1 MNDLFADRIQ
11 DVPRS
16 FIREILKVTMDRS
29 MISFA
34 GGLPN
39 REFFPIRELQEATNR
54 VFDENGT
61 DCLQYSNSE
70 GLFELREF
78 IAKRYK
84 SEQNIEVDPEQILI
98 TNGSQ
103 QALDLIAKVTIN
115 EGDPVIIEE
124 PGYLGAI
131 QALSLYRPRYIPVG
145 VHDEGMDIETLR
157 TGVTSKPKMM
167 YTVPNFQ
174 NPSGISYTH
183 ENRTRIAEIIS
194 GSGCLLIEDD
204 PYGALRFKGEQI
216 DSFYHLI
223 GDQTILLG
231 SFSKVVVPGFRLG
244 WVVAPKRIFEKLI
257 IAKQAADL
265 HTCNFTQYVILNF
278 LKNNV
283 IDQHIQTIVGAYGS
297 QCQAMIDCI
306 ENMFPD
312 DVTCTR
318 PAGGMFLWAAL
329 PDYMSAMELF
339 DLAVERKVAFVPG
352 EPFYTRQ
359 VRSSAFRLNFSCVDK
374 KVIEEGIGRLAEAIS
389 VMSSH

>member
-174 NPSGISYTH
+174 NPSGISYAH

-278 LKNNV
+278 LKNNA

-306 ENMFPD
+306 EKMFPD

-318 PAGGMFLWAAL
+318 PAGGMFLWATL
-329 PDYMSAMELF
+329 PEYMSAMELF

-389 VMSSH
+389 VMSSR